1 MFIGGFLFLG
11 EIKKPPVGAGGRA
24 VNYTIKSTNYQ
35 GIENVFT

>member
-1 MFIGGFLFLG
+1 MFIGGFFVFRRD
-11 EIKKPPVGAGGRA
+11 KKPPVGAGGHA